1 MLFKN
6 MPIDAPELSKL
17 IAAIQLEGAVK
28 CLKGK
33 LTESIHIDSYG
44 KETNKI
50 TIEYSDSTSG

>member
-6 MPIDAPELSKL
+6 MPIDDPELSKL

-44 KETNKI
+44 KETNRI